1 MTSKSVEVILMKEV
15 VKNLFELQSLEFEET
30 YHHHLEK
37 RIAELRAKI
46 PAPIL
51 AHYDRL
57 CDQGKKGVALL
68 RNQTC
73 SGCHMRV
80 PLAMVLDVRHGND
93 VRLCDNCQRYLYLPE
108 ETPVAPRKEEHKVLG
123 RPRPRSCRKAPLSAK
138 EGRLLPLPGHLT
150 RRKMV
155 GC

>member
-1 MTSKSVEVILMKEV
+1 MK
-15 VKNLFELQSLEFEET
+15 VKAIMKHLFELQTLEFDENIRPDSEP
-30 YHHHLEK
+30 

-57 CDQGKKGVALL
+57 GDQGKKGVALL

-80 PLAMVLDVRHGND
+80 PLGVVMDLRHGED
-93 VRLCDNCQRYLYLPE
+93 VCLCDQCRRYLLL
-108 ETPVAPRKEEHKVLG
+108 KEED
-123 RPRPRSCRKAPLSAK
+123 APASAK
-138 EGRLLPLPGHLT
+138 DAKDLALQES
-150 RRKMV
+150 
-155 GC
+155 